1 MGLCRIPRGCANA
14 RLRSH
19 RMCRKSQ
26 NMSMPAP
33 RAGSW
38 LNSEQITGSV
48 GSLDRPSF
56 KLVGGQPAVDEGLAL
71 APKPRGNG

>member
-1 MGLCRIPRGCANA
+1 
-14 RLRSH
+14 
-19 RMCRKSQ
+19 
-26 NMSMPAP
+26 MSMPAP